1 MIIIGIDPGLV
12 KTGYGIVSI
21 KNERPELIDFGIIS
35 PNPNDTISNRIF
47 TIFSDIEQLI
57 NTYSPSVFSIEDIFY
72 SRNFKSAML
81 LGQARGAAV
90 LAAAKY
96 KLPIFEYSAKKVKQS
111 ITGNGNAD
119 KTQVQYM
126 ITKILNIKT
135 TSMPLDA
142 SDALGIALCHLN
154 QLKVNEL

>member
-12 KTGYGIVSI
+12 KTGYGIIAI
-21 KNERPELIDFGIIS
+21 KKDKPELIDFGIIS
-35 PNPNDTISNRIF
+35 PNSNESISNRIF
-47 TIFSDIEQLI
+47 TIFSDIEELI
-57 NTYSPSVFSIEDIFY
+57 DLYSPSVFSIEDIFY

-90 LAAAKY
+90 LAAAKH
-96 KLPIFEYSAKKVKQS
+96 KMPIFEYSAKKVKQS

-126 ITKILNIKT
+126 IKKILKINSE
-135 TSMPLDA
+135 SMPLDA

-154 QLKVNEL
+154 QTKINQL

>member
-12 KTGYGIVSI
+12 NTGYGIISI
-21 KNERPELIDFGIIS
+21 KNEIPSLIDFGIIA
-35 PNPNDTISNRIF
+35 PNPKDSVPERIF
-47 TIFSDIEQLI
+47 TIFTDVCHLIEKYNPNI
-57 NTYSPSVFSIEDIFY
+57 FSIEDVFY

-81 LGQARGAAV
+81 LGQARAAAI
-90 LAAAKY
+90 LAASKY
-96 KLPIFEYSAKKVKQS
+96 KISIFEYSAKKVKQS

-126 ITKILNIKT
+126 VTKILNIKNN
-135 TSMPLDA
+135 SIPLDA
-142 SDALGIALCHLN
+142 SDALAIGMCHLN

>member
-12 KTGYGIVSI
+12 NTGYGIISI
-21 KNERPELIDFGIIS
+21 KNEIPSLIDFGIIA
-35 PNPNDTISNRIF
+35 PNPKDSVPERIF
-47 TIFSDIEQLI
+47 TIFTDVCHLIEKYNPNI
-57 NTYSPSVFSIEDIFY
+57 FSIEDVFY

-81 LGQARGAAV
+81 LGQARAAAI
-90 LAAAKY
+90 LAASKY
-96 KLPIFEYSAKKVKQS
+96 KVSIFEYSAKKVKQS

-126 ITKILNIKT
+126 VTKILNIKKN
-135 TSMPLDA
+135 SIPLDA
-142 SDALGIALCHLN
+142 SDALAIGMCHLN

>member
-12 KTGYGIVSI
+12 NTGYGIISI
-21 KNERPELIDFGIIS
+21 KNGIPSLIDFGIIA
-35 PNPNDTISNRIF
+35 PNTKDSVPERIF
-47 TIFSDIEQLI
+47 TIFTDVCYLIEKYNPNI
-57 NTYSPSVFSIEDIFY
+57 FSIEDVFY

-81 LGQARGAAV
+81 LGQARGAAI
-90 LAAAKY
+90 LAASKY
-96 KLPIFEYSAKKVKQS
+96 KISIFEYSAKKVKQS

-126 ITKILNIKT
+126 VSKILNIKNN
-135 TSMPLDA
+135 SIPLDA
-142 SDALGIALCHLN
+142 SDALAIGICHIN

>member
-12 KTGYGIVSI
+12 NTGYGIISI
-21 KNERPELIDFGIIS
+21 KNEIPSLIDFGIIA
-35 PNPNDTISNRIF
+35 PNPKDSVPERIF
-47 TIFSDIEQLI
+47 TIFTDVCHLVEKYNPNI
-57 NTYSPSVFSIEDIFY
+57 FSIEDVFY

-81 LGQARGAAV
+81 LGQARAAAI
-90 LAAAKY
+90 LAASKY
-96 KLPIFEYSAKKVKQS
+96 KISIFEYSAKKVKQS

-126 ITKILNIKT
+126 VTKILNIKNN
-135 TSMPLDA
+135 SIPLDA
-142 SDALGIALCHLN
+142 SDALAIGMCHLN